1 MTIEEQL
8 QRIERRQSRILY
20 CDMAREALLIQSLC
34 QQLRDRGV
42 SATACAD
49 VRRALDII
57 AETSGLS
64 ESWSHRM
71 DIMSTLQRITLRCS
85 ALLEEASR

>member
-1 MTIEEQL
+1 
-8 QRIERRQSRILY
+8 
-20 CDMAREALLIQSLC
+20 MAREALLIQSLC

>member
-1 MTIEEQL
+1 MSIEDQL
-8 QRIERRQSRILY
+8 QRIERRQSRLLY

-57 AETSGLS
+57 AETSGIS

-71 DIMSTLQRITLRCS
+71 DIMSTLQSITLRCS